1 LRASQR
7 FNAAG
12 HARAIGSGLKY
23 RRRPSTLRGKTV
35 GFISNGK
42 VGTRGYFA
50 ELERMLRDDL
60 GVADV
65 VWRTK
70 SNYSAPA
77 EADIVDEISKWQA
90 VVTGVGD

>member
-1 LRASQR
+1 MTLQVLDPT
-7 FNAAG
+7 NETKAAG
-12 HARAIGSGLKY
+12 VEPAV
-23 RRRPSTLRGKTV
+23 RPPSLLGKTV

-42 VGTRGYFA
+42 EGTKGYFA
-50 ELERMLRDDL
+50 HLERMLREEL

-77 EADIVDEISKWQA
+77 DAYIVDEIKRWHA
-90 VVTGVGD
+90 VVAGVGD

>member
-1 LRASQR
+1 MTTRVLDPTAGEAVATGQRAPR
-7 FNAAG
+7 LDT
-12 HARAIGSGLKY
+12 LK
-23 RRRPSTLRGKTV
+23 GKTV

-42 VGTRGYFA
+42 VGTKGFFA
-50 ELERMLRDDL
+50 HLEQMLREEY
-60 GVADV
+60 GVANV

-77 EADIVDEISKWQA
+77 DTHIADEIRNWHA

>member
-1 LRASQR
+1 MTHRV
-7 FNAAG
+7 FDPTNEIKAAG
-12 HARAIGSGLKY
+12 G
-23 RRRPSTLRGKTV
+23 RPAERPVSLRGKTV

-42 VGTRGYFA
+42 EGTKGYFSK
-50 ELERMLRDDL
+50 LEAMLRQDL

-77 EADIVDEISKWQA
+77 DTHIVDEIRRWHA

>member
-1 LRASQR
+1 MILRVLDPTNEIR
-7 FNAAG
+7 AAG
-12 HARAIGSGLKY
+12 GRPAV
-23 RRRPSTLRGKTV
+23 RPSSLHGKTI

-42 VGTRGYFA
+42 EGTKGYFTQ
-50 ELERMLRDDL
+50 LERMLREKL
-60 GVADV
+60 GVGEV

-77 EADIVDEISKWQA
+77 DAYIIAEIPKWDA

>member
-1 LRASQR
+1 MILRV
-7 FNAAG
+7 FDPTHEMKAAG
-12 HARAIGSGLKY
+12 IKPAP
-23 RRRPSTLRGKTV
+23 RPASLQGKTV

-42 VGTRGYFA
+42 EGTKRYFA
-50 ELERMLRDDL
+50 QLDRMLRADL
-60 GVADV
+60 GVANV

-77 EADIVDEISKWQA
+77 DAHIVDEVRQWHA